1 MLRNAVKKY
10 KNDIYNSWSRLK
22 RFGVTGFLR
31 LILSAAGGLFLSALI
46 TSTGLNLVYDKPEF
60 VLLTDNFLWEEI
72 GFLIVWLQIFVIL
85 FLALSAAEQGIRA
98 LLKINNTDNFAA
110 DSFAI
115 LFDGDT
121 KTDYENRKAEESF
134 ESLVDDS
141 PESHEKEIERRLS
154 GEKNDFSFGKAVAI
168 IAVVF
173 ILLNGINFYIYTT
186 GRTAV
191 YDTCITK
198 TSFFNPWGDTYT
210 YDHIKEY
217 VVDINDDFP
226 QLTLVTDTGKS
237 FQLSSNGIC
246 QTDDAIKSGES
257 AIVELDKILK
267 EQKVKKTINCSIF
280 DFSELY
286 IDVEEIKP
294 LFN

>member
-22 RFGVTGFLR
+22 RFGITGFLR

-46 TSTGLNLVYDKPEF
+46 TSTGLNIVYDKPEF
-60 VLLTDNFLWEEI
+60 VLLTDNFLWEGI
-72 GFLIVWLQIFVIL
+72 GLLNVWLQIFVIL
-85 FLALSAAEQGIRA
+85 FLALSAAEQGIRI
-98 LLKINNTDNFAA
+98 LFKIKNADNFAI

-121 KTDYENRKAEESF
+121 KTDYESRKAEESYK
-134 ESLVDDS
+134 SLIDDS
-141 PESHEKEIERRLS
+141 AESHEKEVERRLS
-154 GEKNDFSFGKAVAI
+154 GEKKDFSFVKAVAI

-173 ILLNGINFYIYTT
+173 ILLNGINFYIYAT
-186 GRTAV
+186 GRTVV

-210 YDHIKEY
+210 YNHIKEY
-217 VVDINDDFP
+217 IVDINDDFP
-226 QLTLVTDTGKS
+226 QLTLVTDTGES
-237 FQLSSNGIC
+237 FKLSSNGIC
-246 QTDDAIKSGES
+246 QTDDAIKNGES